1 MYKQIEKENVLA
13 ELNNGSDLYC
23 VDIPT
28 LRVMRC
34 AEMTL
39 SAIKGFIDKPET
51 MFFTRVTN
59 E

>member
-1 MYKQIEKENVLA
+1 MYKQIEKETVLT

-28 LRVMRC
+28 LRVMNC
-34 AEMTL
+34 ADMTL
-39 SAIKGFIDKPET
+39 SAVKGFIDRPET
-51 MFFTRVTN
+51 MFFKRVVN

>member
-1 MYKQIEKENVLA
+1 MYKQIEKENVLV
-13 ELNNGSDLYC
+13 ELNNASDLYC

-39 SAIKGFIDKPET
+39 SAIKGFIDKPEA
-51 MFFTRVTN
+51 MFFKRVVN

>member
-1 MYKQIEKENVLA
+1 MYEQVAKENVLL
-13 ELNNGSDLYC
+13 ELNNSSDLYC

-28 LRVMRC
+28 LRVIKC

-39 SAIKGFIDKPET
+39 SAVKGFIDKTEA
-51 MFFTRVTN
+51 MFFKRVTD

>member
-1 MYKQIEKENVLA
+1 MYELVSKENVLE

-28 LRVMRC
+28 ARVMKCTDMR
-34 AEMTL
+34 L

-51 MFFTRVTN
+51 MFFKAVVN
-59 E
+59 G